1 MKKILQI
8 TLLSIL
14 LCTIGTVFAARSE
27 TDDLTSLWTDL
38 NITTY
43 TSEPCG
49 IAGEGAG
56 FCTGSG
62 QLRRCKCTV
71 SAGSGFIT
79 FIASIYKYL
88 FFISLVIGVFM
99 IVILGIGMSISGFEE
114 ELQAKSKKKIFEI
127 LTGLFALSMI
137 PWILKTIAPYFFQ

>member
-1 MKKILQI
+1 MKKIFQI
-8 TLLSIL
+8 AILSIL
-14 LCTIGTVFAARSE
+14 FCTMGMVFARSE
-27 TDDLTSLWTDL
+27 TDDLTSLGTDL

-127 LTGLFALSMI
+127 LMGLFALSMI

>member
-14 LCTIGTVFAARSE
+14 FCTIGMVFARSE
-27 TDDLTSLWTDL
+27 TDDLTSLGTDL

>member
-8 TLLSIL
+8 TILSIL
-14 LCTIGTVFAARSE
+14 FFTVGMVFARSE
-27 TDDLTSLWTDL
+27 TDDLTGLGADL

-99 IVILGIGMSISGFEE
+99 IVVLGIGMSISGFSE
-114 ELQAKSKKKIFEI
+114 ELQSQSKKKIFEI
-127 LTGLFALSMI
+127 LAGLFALSMI
-137 PWILKTIAPYFFQ
+137 PWILKTIAPFFFE

>member
-14 LCTIGTVFAARSE
+14 FCTMGMVFARSE
-27 TDDLTSLWTDL
+27 TDDLTSLGTDL

>member
-27 TDDLTSLWTDL
+27 TDDLTSLGTDL